1 VVVARQLCCKL
12 VIQVDVLMNLSLS
25 LCGWMGGVLL
35 QGTAVYKTAAVGNAM
50 GVPIIAD
57 GGIAN
62 SGHVVKALSLGASTV
77 MMGSFLAGT
86 DEAPGDF
93 FIQVGFDF
101 VFCFFIVFF
110 WPTNF
115 SFGFVVFQHHQR
127 GGTRCRVLDLSLCCR
142 EV

>member
-1 VVVARQLCCKL
+1 
-12 VIQVDVLMNLSLS
+12 
-25 LCGWMGGVLL
+25 MGGVLL

-86 DEAPGDF
+86 NEAPGDF

-101 VFCFFIVFF
+101 VSCFLFFHCIFLAHKFWFWFCCVSAS
-110 WPTNF
+110 PERRTSLQNF
-115 SFGFVVFQHHQR
+115 GP
-127 GGTRCRVLDLSLCCR
+127 
-142 EV
+142 

>member
-1 VVVARQLCCKL
+1 LNGEVFL
-12 VIQVDVLMNLSLS
+12 
-25 LCGWMGGVLL
+25 LL

-86 DEAPGDF
+86 DEAPGEF
-93 FIQVGFDF
+93 FIQVRLLFTPMGFLF
-101 VFCFFIVFF
+101 VLFVSGV
-110 WPTNF
+110 NF
-115 SFGFVVFQHHQR
+115 SFR
-127 GGTRCRVLDLSLCCR
+127 
-142 EV
+142 

>member
-1 VVVARQLCCKL
+1 
-12 VIQVDVLMNLSLS
+12 M
-25 LCGWMGGVLL
+25 

-101 VFCFFIVFF
+101 FFAFTLYFLAHKFWFLFCYVSTS
-110 WPTNF
+110 PEKRNLLQ
-115 SFGFVVFQHHQR
+115 SFGP
-127 GGTRCRVLDLSLCCR
+127 
-142 EV
+142 